1 MNKILLILVFNFFF
15 INIISQEIKSDI
27 EKALT
32 TIDSS
37 DFYFSKIKKNN
48 KSNKDWVL
56 YYSAKTEYCSKN
68 KKLDSAVIYGAIA
81 INKIKKLDFSQ
92 NIDLMYPVYRDVSQ
106 SYRRKGEYE
115 KAIEIVLKGLK
126 LAEKHNNQEW
136 IVFYN
141 CMMSLNYHDF
151 ESYQKGVFYGKKA
164 LLLAKKFKRE
174 SFSEIWKSLN
184 ATAINYDDWNKPD
197 SALFYHYKAVK
208 LAKGK
213 DTLGLISTF
222 NNIGNTLLK
231 QKQFQKARKF
241 IKRADKICNF
251 KYINKPKD
259 FGYYYDK
266 STQINNLAT
275 IAFELNEYEN
285 AEKYFDSSFY
295 YSKKSVSAEKLRD
308 YYDQRT
314 KFNKKRGN
322 LKEAFFYQEKYV
334 LLRDS
339 IFVSE
344 RATTF
349 AELETK
355 YQTTKKEKLL
365 LVKDAEAKQKN
376 MWLLIISVLTLFTG
390 LIGFLIYRQQKL
402 KNAQQEQEFQL
413 KSAISQIE
421 NQNKLQEQRLSISR
435 DLHDNIGSQLTFII
449 SSVDNVKYGF
459 DIQNEKLDNK
469 LTNISS
475 FAKDTIVELRDTIWA
490 MNSNE
495 ITYEDLEIRINNYI
509 EKAKEAKEKIS
520 FSFAIDES
528 LKTQKLTSVEGMNIY
543 RTIQEAINNSIK
555 YAQAEIIS
563 VNVKNQNNQTKI
575 TITDNGIGF
584 DNATI
589 EKGNGLQNMKK
600 RIEEI
605 GGKFDLKSSDEGT
618 RIEILI

>member
-1 MNKILLILVFNFFF
+1 
-15 INIISQEIKSDI
+15 
-27 EKALT
+27 
-32 TIDSS
+32 
-37 DFYFSKIKKNN
+37 
-48 KSNKDWVL
+48 
-56 YYSAKTEYCSKN
+56 
-68 KKLDSAVIYGAIA
+68 
-81 INKIKKLDFSQ
+81 
-92 NIDLMYPVYRDVSQ
+92 
-106 SYRRKGEYE
+106 
-115 KAIEIVLKGLK
+115 
-126 LAEKHNNQEW
+126 
-136 IVFYN
+136 
-141 CMMSLNYHDF
+141 
-151 ESYQKGVFYGKKA
+151 
-164 LLLAKKFKRE
+164 
-174 SFSEIWKSLN
+174 
-184 ATAINYDDWNKPD
+184 
-197 SALFYHYKAVK
+197 
-208 LAKGK
+208 
-213 DTLGLISTF
+213 
-222 NNIGNTLLK
+222 
-231 QKQFQKARKF
+231 
-241 IKRADKICNF
+241 
-251 KYINKPKD
+251 
-259 FGYYYDK
+259 
-266 STQINNLAT
+266 
-275 IAFELNEYEN
+275 
-285 AEKYFDSSFY
+285 
-295 YSKKSVSAEKLRD
+295 
-308 YYDQRT
+308 
-314 KFNKKRGN
+314 
-322 LKEAFFYQEKYV
+322 
-334 LLRDS
+334 
-339 IFVSE
+339 
-344 RATTF
+344 
-349 AELETK
+349 
-355 YQTTKKEKLL
+355 
-365 LVKDAEAKQKN
+365 
-376 MWLLIISVLTLFTG
+376 VLTLFTG